1 MELTDNPERRRAAE
15 KISRH
20 PHWYHRIEV
29 LPGLFTPGIN
39 DSVEALARIELA
51 GLPRDCRGMRA
62 LDVGC
67 RDGFFA
73 FELERRGATVV
84 GVDAMAPGN
93 TGFAIAAELL
103 GSAVEYRVDN
113 VYNLSQ
119 ARYGRFDLVL
129 FLGVVYHLRHPLL
142 ALERLREVC
151 SEQALLVCESEA
163 CQEPQALQS
172 PAALWEFVPHRRHAD
187 ASVKWLP
194 TLAGL
199 AAAIADNEFSV
210 IHTASYG
217 ARCVVAARALADPAI
232 AAQREFDRAAE
243 QR

>member
-1 MELTDNPERRRAAE
+1 MEETDSSSRLRAAE
-15 KISRH
+15 TISRH
-20 PHWYHRIEV
+20 KHWYHRIEV

-39 DSVEALARIELA
+39 DSAEALARLELA
-51 GLPRDCRGMRA
+51 GLPRDCRGLRA

-84 GVDAMAPGN
+84 GVDAMAPGS
-93 TGFAIAAELL
+93 TGFAIASDLL

-113 VYNLSQ
+113 VYNLSA

-129 FLGVVYHLRHPLL
+129 FLGVIYHLRHPLL
-142 ALERLREVC
+142 ALERLRDVC
-151 SEQALLVCESEA
+151 SEQALLLCESEA
-163 CQEPQALQS
+163 CQEPLALES
-172 PAALWEFVPHRRHAD
+172 PAVLWELVPHRQHAD

-194 TLAGL
+194 TAAGL
-199 AAAIADNEFSV
+199 AAAIVDCEFRVVHS
-210 IHTASYG
+210 ASYG
-217 ARCVVAARALADPAI
+217 ARCVVAARAEPDPAI
-232 AAQREFDRAAE
+232 AAQRDFDRASE